1 MLVRTM
7 LTLALNAT
15 LCSGQIVF
23 PGGEGPGHGK
33 RIVLVSGDEEYRSEE
48 GLPQLAR
55 ILSTHHGFDCTVTF
69 SIDPKTGFIDP
80 NVNTNMP
87 GVEAL
92 DSADLMI
99 LLTRWRNP
107 PAEQMKHFVDYIN
120 AGKPIIGLRTAT
132 HPF

>member
-55 ILSTHHGFDCTVTF
+55 ILATRHGFRCTVLF
-69 SIDPKTGFIDP
+69 AIDPRDGTIRPDLT
-80 NVNTNMP
+80 TNIP
-87 GVEAL
+87 GLEAL
-92 DSADLMI
+92 NSAELI
-99 LLTRWRNP
+99 ATRFRNLP
-107 PAEQMKHFVDYIN
+107 DAQME
-120 AGKPIIGLRTAT
+120 
-132 HPF
+132 